1 MTTLLDRYLL
11 QRFWQAFFVTFL
23 ALFGLYVVLDVFT
36 NLDEFTKDSTGFRG
50 IVVDMAK
57 FYGYRACAF
66 FESVGSLVSVMS
78 ALMAL
83 AMLLR
88 HGELNPILSAGVP
101 SYRLAVPLMMGNV
114 VVSMLL
120 VANQELVIPRIAE
133 HLQARPGQ
141 SAEASD
147 KIRPAWDFAT
157 NLQILT
163 GKLYLKS
170 RKLMD
175 AEFVLSVPEHV
186 KELVTLKAESAIYH
200 PKSDKQPVAGW
211 YLTNVSTKFADLRLT
226 ARGRK
231 VVLPVDSPDD
241 LFIATDISFDRLVNR
256 NKFFENLST
265 RELLENARNP
275 SFGILSLRAQTVHLH
290 SRMTRP
296 LFNLMVVLMIVP
308 VIMRKESRGLVV
320 NLALSLGLTTFSL
333 GMQQCC
339 SYLAQGGIIRLDLAA
354 WLPVMISGVLASWFS
369 GFIRT

>member
-11 QRFWQAFFVTFL
+11 QRFWQAFLVTFL
-23 ALFGLYVVLDVFT
+23 ALFGLFVVLDVFT
-36 NLDEFTKDSTGFRG
+36 NLDEFTRDSRGIRG
-50 IVVDMAK
+50 IVVEMVR
-57 FYGYRACAF
+57 FYAFRACAF

-88 HGELNPILSAGVP
+88 HGELNPILSAGIP
-101 SYRLAVPLMMGNV
+101 SYRLAVPLMIGNV
-114 VVSMLL
+114 FVSLLL

-133 HLQARPGQ
+133 QLQARPGQ
-141 SAEASD
+141 SAESVD

-163 GKLYLKS
+163 GKLYLKA
-170 RKLMD
+170 RKLAD

-186 KELVTLKAESAIYH
+186 KELVTLRSESAVYR
-200 PKSDKQPVAGW
+200 PKSETQPVGGW
-211 YLTNVSTKFADLRLT
+211 YLTNVSPRFSDLRLT
-226 ARGRK
+226 SRGSK
-231 VVLPVDSPDD
+231 VVLPVESPDD
-241 LFIATDISFDRLVNR
+241 LFIATDVSFDQLVNR

-308 VIMRKESRGLVV
+308 VVMRKESRGLVV
-320 NLALSLGLTTFSL
+320 NLAFSLGLTTFAL
-333 GMQQCC
+333 AMQQGCA
-339 SYLAQGGIIRLDLAA
+339 YLAQGGVIRLDLAA
-354 WLPVMISGVLASWFS
+354 WLPVIVSGILASWFS